1 MRQCLLCSCHGR
13 ITVKIT
19 KSEFEEAASRRTCL
33 VCGRVFYRE
42 SDAKIH
48 MVKVHVL
55 GVNSKYYFLKDNGI
69 HMNLRILSKAE

>member
-1 MRQCLLCSCHGR
+1 
-13 ITVKIT
+13 
-19 KSEFEEAASRRTCL
+19 L